1 MSTSKKAKVL
11 RAFRDAGT
19 ERSFNADEIVDDLTP
34 GEFTNYAAG
43 GLVEEVTSTAK
54 STDDAKKG
62 DEPKKA

>member
-1 MSTSKKAKVL
+1 MSTTKKAKVL
-11 RAFRDAGT
+11 RDFRDAGT
-19 ERSFNADEIVDDLTP
+19 ERSFKADEIVDDLTA

-54 STDDAKKG
+54 PTDDAKKG